1 MAAIPEL
8 DRSLESAY
16 RAHYPAL
23 IRRAR
28 RWLPPDEAE
37 DLVQETFLRAWMHH
51 GRSSPGIPWL
61 MTVLRNLAIDRS
73 RRIHPEL
80 TDDPASLETGDGID
94 ETAEKVVAL
103 EDRRRVR
110 DALASLTAQ
119 QRAVITL
126 REWAGMTQQ
135 EIASSL
141 GTTVPSVES
150 LLLRGRRR
158 LKKALTHAMA
168 AVLWPT
174 SELWRRMKG
183 SSAHSV
189 AGSSGAVSGWS
200 STVASLATAATV
212 VAAGA
217 AAPLGA
223 AGRGGPPPEVR
234 VVAGTSAAP
243 HNGGTVE
250 NTPTERA
257 AASGER
263 LLGGGTTGSG
273 SSDAPST
280 GSGGSAGTSG
290 SGTGSASDEGG
301 LKSPGSGTKP
311 TTGERPNLESDADPE
326 SASPSGP
333 PSNGDADP
341 TGESETPGV
350 TPPETATMAPG
361 ASLST

>member
-8 DRSLESAY
+8 DRSLESTY

-28 RWLPPDEAE
+28 RWLPPSEAE

-51 GRSSPGIPWL
+51 GESSPGIPWL

-73 RRIHPEL
+73 RRIHPDL
-80 TDDPASLETGDGID
+80 TDDPASLEAGDGVD

-135 EIASSL
+135 EIADSL

-174 SELWRRMKG
+174 SELWRKMKG
-183 SSAHSV
+183 IAAPV
-189 AGSSGAVSGWS
+189 AGGPGAVSGWS
-200 STVASLATAATV
+200 SAVASLATAATV

-223 AGRGGPPPEVR
+223 SGPVGPPPEDR
-234 VVAGTSAAP
+234 VVGTSAASP
-243 HNGGTVE
+243 GGAVE

-257 AASGER
+257 AATGER
-263 LLGGGTTGSG
+263 RLGGGTNS
-273 SSDAPST
+273 
-280 GSGGSAGTSG
+280 SG
-290 SGTGSASDEGG
+290 SGAPTTGTGDSGAGAETGSTSDGG
-301 LKSPGSGTKP
+301 PLKSPGSGTKP
-311 TTGERPNLESDADPE
+311 VTGDRPSLESDADP
-326 SASPSGP
+326 SSGSPPGP

-341 TGESETPGV
+341 GGESETPGV
-350 TPPETATMAPG
+350 TPPETAEPSAERI
-361 ASLST
+361 SLSA